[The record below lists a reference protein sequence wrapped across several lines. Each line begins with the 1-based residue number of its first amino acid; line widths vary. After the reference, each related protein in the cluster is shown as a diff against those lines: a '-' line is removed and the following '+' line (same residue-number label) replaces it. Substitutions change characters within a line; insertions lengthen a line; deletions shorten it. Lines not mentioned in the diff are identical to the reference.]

1 MIYPFWRAKRF
12 VQTPADST
20 FPPAALHRSVGTIE
34 VAKQHGSPVDS
45 KNMPRGHQVDLDA
58 KRNCTCGS
66 WPSSWEEHRRMQMF
80 LCSFMIFWYLRMAN
94 FSMDWMIGCQYIVYV
109 TPHWFLSTRPTRT
122 VHTVAMFQLS
132 LAVQLRRH
140 GGCFNGTKGCRKRS
154 PWWRWN
160 GGIFLGCPG
169 TPWNRNLGNQPIL
182 RSLRCHLQD
191 RGKMVPCI

>member
-20 FPPAALHRSVGTIE
+20 FPPAALHRPVGTIE

-45 KNMPRGHQVDLDA
+45 KKELHLWILTAIILRRTSKNANVPVQLHDILISSHGKLQHGLD
-58 KRNCTCGS
+58 
-66 WPSSWEEHRRMQMF
+66 
-80 LCSFMIFWYLRMAN
+80 
-94 FSMDWMIGCQYIVYV
+94 DWMSVYSIC
-109 TPHWFLSTRPTRT
+109 HSSLILSTRPTRT
-122 VHTVAMFQLS
+122 VHTVAVFQLS
-132 LAVQLRRH
+132 LAVQLQRH
-140 GGCFNGTKGCRKRS
+140 GGRFNGTKGCRKRS